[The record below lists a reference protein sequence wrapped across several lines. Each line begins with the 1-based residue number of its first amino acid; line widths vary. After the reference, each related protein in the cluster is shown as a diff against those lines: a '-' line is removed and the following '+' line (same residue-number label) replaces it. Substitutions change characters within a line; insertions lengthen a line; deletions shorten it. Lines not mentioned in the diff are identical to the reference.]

1 MAVSAH
7 DRPGIAE
14 AFRGPRATVRA
25 IAKAVDEHDILTYAS
40 AIAFQI
46 LSGVVPFLLFG
57 FALIGCL
64 NLDDVWLNEIAP
76 TVKQSVSPD
85 VYKVIASAVD
95 RVLHHQQAF
104 WLTIGAALT
113 LWEVS
118 GAVRAVMGVLDRIYG
133 VEEDRTRRRRFLV
146 SFELSIAVGAC
157 FILTGAILR
166 FAPRVLGLAHA
177 HGIGAVAAFAV
188 RYGLAAGVLTVAVG
202 LLVRHAPACHQPWHW
217 VSRGSLI
224 IVGAWLATSTAFG
237 FYLVHVA
244 EYGSIFGELAS
255 VFVLLSY
262 LYMSAVAFL
271 LGVQFD
277 AMTRRGGPPA
287 EDDASG
293 RPRLWT
299 PEGAT
304 PRPEK

>member
-1 MAVSAH
+1 M
-7 DRPGIAE
+7 
-14 AFRGPRATVRA
+14 RA

-46 LSGVVPFLLFG
+46 LTAIVPLLLFA
-57 FALIGCL
+57 FALIGFL
-64 NLDDVWLNEIAP
+64 NLDDLWSSEIAP

-85 VYKVIASAVD
+85 VYRVIASAVD
-95 RVLHHQQAF
+95 RVLHHKQGF
-104 WLTIGAALT
+104 WLTLGVAIT
-113 LWEVS
+113 LWETS
-118 GAVRAVMGVLDRIYG
+118 GAVRAVMGVLDRIYV

-146 SFELSIAVGAC
+146 SFELSIGVGAL
-157 FILTGAILR
+157 FIVAGVILR

-188 RYGLAAGVLTVAVG
+188 RYGLAAAVLTMAVG

-224 IVGAWLATSTAFG
+224 IVGAWLVTTTAFG
-237 FYLVHVA
+237 FYLAHVA

-277 AMTRRGGPPA
+277 AMTRDEGPPA
-287 EDDASG
+287 DDDPSG

>member
-7 DRPGIAE
+7 DRPGIAR
-14 AFRGPRATVRA
+14 ALKGPGATVRA

-46 LSGVVPFLLFG
+46 LTAIVPLLLFA
-57 FALIGCL
+57 FALIGFL
-64 NLDDVWLNEIAP
+64 NLDDLWLKEIAP

-85 VYKVIASAVD
+85 VFRVISSAVD
-95 RVLHHQQAF
+95 RVLHHKQGF
-104 WLTIGAALT
+104 WLTLGAGLT

-118 GAVRAVMGVLDRIYG
+118 GGVRAVMGVLDRIYE

-157 FILTGAILR
+157 FLLTAAILR

-177 HGIGAVAAFAV
+177 HGIGAVAAFGV
-188 RYGLAAGVLTVAVG
+188 RYGLAAALLTVAVG
-202 LLVRHAPACHQPWHW
+202 LLVRHAPSCHQPWHW

-224 IVGAWLATSTAFG
+224 IVGGWLATSAAFG
-237 FYLVHVA
+237 FYLTHVA

-262 LYMSAVAFL
+262 LYVSSTAFL

-277 AMTRRGGPPA
+277 AMTRDGGPPA
-287 EDDASG
+287 EDEASG
-293 RPRLWT
+293 RLRLWT